1 MIRTESAEHGNLS
14 LSMVEADA
22 GLCSAVGMT
31 REAVIDVISKA
42 ELKGRGGAGY
52 PAGLKW
58 KLCAATPGPTRYVI
72 GNADEGEPGTFKDR
86 VILSDYPEHVFLGMA
101 ICAYAVG
108 SSYGI
113 LYLRGEYAY
122 VLKHL
127 EGTLANLRSD
137 NLLGKSILGLEG
149 FDFDIGIKLGA
160 GAYICGEESA
170 LIESLEGRR
179 GAPRN
184 RPPYPVTDGY
194 RGQPT
199 VVNNVETF
207 AWATCILCRGFEWF
221 KSLGTAVSTGLKI
234 FSVSGDCEH
243 PGVYEFPMGITIGE
257 LMEAVGGIEAKA
269 VQLGGAAGR
278 CVPASDFHR
287 TIAFEDVPTGGSVI
301 VFGRDRD
308 LLEVA
313 ENFLEFFCNESCG
326 QCTPCRIG
334 NVKLLEGVRLLR
346 EGRCSMSYLNELV
359 RLGESMQI
367 AAKCGLG
374 QTSANA
380 FLSIVDHFRGEI
392 MGRVPAPEKGLP
404 CQN

>member
-1 MIRTESAEHGNLS
+1 MTDSQVAEHGTLTF
-14 LSMVEADA
+14 SMVEADA

-31 REAVIDVISKA
+31 REDVLREISEA
-42 ELKGRGGAGY
+42 ELKGRGGAGF

-58 KLCAATPGPTRYVI
+58 TICAREPGPTRYVI
-72 GNADEGEPGTFKDR
+72 CNADEGEPGTFKDR
-86 VILSDYPEHVFLGMA
+86 VVLTRYAEHVFLGMA

-108 SSYGI
+108 AAHGI
-113 LYLRGEYAY
+113 VYLRGEYAY

-127 EGTLANLRSD
+127 EKTLARLRRD
-137 NLLGKSILGLEG
+137 QLLGKSILGLEG

-160 GAYICGEESA
+160 GAYVCGEESA

-184 RPPYPVTDGY
+184 RPPYPVTHGY
-194 RGQPT
+194 RGRPT

-207 AWATCILCRGFEWF
+207 AWATCILCRGAKWF
-221 KSLGTAVSTGLKI
+221 RSLGTERSRGLKL
-234 FSVSGDCEH
+234 FSVSGDCTE

-257 LMEAVGGIEAKA
+257 LMEAVGGIDAKA

-278 CVPASDFHR
+278 CVPAVEFNR
-287 TIAFEDVPTGGSVI
+287 TIAFEDIPTGGSVI
-301 VFGRDRD
+301 VFGPDRD
-308 LLEVA
+308 MLQVA

-334 NVKLLEGVRLLR
+334 NVKLLEGVRLLKD
-346 EGRCSMSYLNELV
+346 GRCSMSYLNELV

-380 FLSIVDHFRGEI
+380 FISIVNHFRREI
-392 MGRVPAPEKGLP
+392 MGRVPA
-404 CQN
+404 